1 MHLNL
6 VSLMQTVFSNK
17 ILLFIFN
24 INKTLCVNHILIVSV
39 VIIRFRIISL
49 ISRTTWPQNL
59 NITFKLKCT
68 QLNSSYLHIFAADNY
83 G

>member
-6 VSLMQTVFSNK
+6 VSLMKTVFSNK

-24 INKTLCVNHILIVSV
+24 INKILCVNHILIVSI
-39 VIIRFRIISL
+39 VIIQFRIISL
-49 ISRTTWPQNL
+49 LSRAIWLQDL

-68 QLNSSYLHIFAADNY
+68 KLNSSYIHIFAANNY